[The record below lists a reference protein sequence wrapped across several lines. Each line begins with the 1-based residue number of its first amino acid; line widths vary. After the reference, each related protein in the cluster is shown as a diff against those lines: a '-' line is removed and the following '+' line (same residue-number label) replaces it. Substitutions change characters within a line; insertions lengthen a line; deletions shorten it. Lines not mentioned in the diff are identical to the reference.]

1 MLEMYSDCL
10 KRIEA
15 FMERYDLVRKEELGY
30 GVDGIVYS
38 TPDQSAVKS
47 FRHLGHYQKERD
59 VYLRLQENDIQ
70 KIEGFNI
77 PQLVRHDDEL
87 WVIEME
93 IVQPPFVLDFAGAYL
108 DERPPF
114 TEEQWAEWEAD
125 KRELFEDKWPQVQS
139 VMASF
144 RRYGVYLN
152 DVKYGNI
159 EFEPEE

>member
-1 MLEMYSDCL
+1 MLEMYSESL
-10 KRIEA
+10 RRIELY
-15 FMERYDLVRKEELGY
+15 FSRYGLEKEEELGY
-30 GVDGIVYS
+30 GVDGIIFS
-38 TPDQSAVKS
+38 TPDHTAVKS
-47 FRHLGHYQKERD
+47 FRHVGHYQKERD
-59 VYLRLQENDIQ
+59 VYRRLEENGVEQ
-70 KIEGFNI
+70 IEGFAI

-159 EFEPEE
+159 EFEPED